1 MKNKKVYI
9 LLQQVFKIDTEGGAD
24 IIGVYTTREKAEE
37 KQKTLIK
44 DDVENWDFIEDTQN
58 NENCKILFY
67 GFEENWDNY
76 IEYSIIETE
85 VL

>member
-9 LLQQVFKIDTEGGAD
+9 LLQQVFAIDTEGGAD

-67 GFEENWDNY
+67 GFQENWDNY
-76 IEYSIIETE
+76 IEYSIIEME